1 MAAGFR
7 LTAPRTSDEDDIQR
21 AIVKYLRHVLPA
33 GFVVQ
38 STANKPRSA
47 VAGAREKSMGA
58 VAGWPDLAVYGQ
70 AEDEKPTAWFI
81 EVKASAGRLSDV
93 QHEVHDRLKLAGFS
107 VAVARSVDDVR
118 DLVRAWGLPS
128 RDITIAKSEPQA

>member
-1 MAAGFR
+1 MTKPFR

-21 AIVKYLRHVLPA
+21 AIVKYLRHVLPP
-33 GFVVQ
+33 GFIVQ

-81 EVKASAGRLSDV
+81 EVKAPAGRLSDV
-93 QHEVHDRLKLAGFS
+93 QHEVHDRLKLAGFKI
-107 VAVARSVDDVR
+107 AIARSVDDVR
-118 DLVRAWGLPS
+118 DLVQAWGLPS
-128 RDITIAKSEPQA
+128 RDASQRRSEAA

>member
-1 MAAGFR
+1 MTKPFR
-7 LTAPRTSDEDDIQR
+7 LTAPRSSDEDDIQC

-33 GFVVQ
+33 GFIVQ

-47 VAGAREKSMGA
+47 AAGAREKSMGA

-70 AEDEKPTAWFI
+70 AEDENPTAWFI
-81 EVKASAGRLSDV
+81 EVKAPAGRLSDV
-93 QHEVHDRLKLAGFS
+93 QHEVHDRLKLAGFR

-118 DLVRAWGLPS
+118 DLVQAWGLPS
-128 RDITIAKSEPQA
+128 RDAALNRTEAAA

>member
-1 MAAGFR
+1 MKKPFR

-21 AIVKYLRHVLPA
+21 AIVRYLRHVLPS
-33 GFVVQ
+33 GFIVQ

-47 VAGAREKSMGA
+47 VAGAREKTMGA

-70 AEDEKPTAWFI
+70 TERGHPTAWFL
-81 EVKASAGRLSDV
+81 EVKTPCGKLSDK
-93 QHEVHDRLKLAGFS
+93 QHAVHDRLKLAGFP
-107 VAVARSVDDVR
+107 VAVARSVNDAR

-128 RDITIAKSEPQA
+128 RDASQQRSEAA